1 MRELAL
7 RQMKVAKLMRLVLL
21 MAMLPTL
28 AACQRTLLSQAP
40 VEGAG
45 CDAALVGHWLSDG
58 EGSEA
63 DGEIEAWLGADCVL
77 KAVEQRSEGPRTW
90 PPIRVSTARFAG
102 RDLLLL
108 DAAAANVAFEV
119 EPGPLDREGAVYV
132 FAYRLRRDGL
142 TLLPPDHRRL
152 AQAVVAGTA
161 DGGALVEDSNITVR
175 LDARGEALAD
185 LLGARRSFAR
195 DEAVVFRRAD
205 SR

>member
-1 MRELAL
+1 MSGFPLLSATAA
-7 RQMKVAKLMRLVLL
+7 MTTRLLL
-21 MAMLPTL
+21 GLLVITTL

-45 CDAALVGHWLSDG
+45 CDAALVGHWLSEG
-58 EGSEA
+58 EGSA
-63 DGEIEAWLGADCVL
+63 TDGEIEAWLGADCVL

-132 FAYRLRRDGL
+132 FAYRLRGDAL

-152 AQAVVAGTA
+152 AQAVVAGKA
-161 DGGALVEDSNITVR
+161 DGAALVEDSNITVR
-175 LDARGEALAD
+175 LDARGEALAK
-185 LLGARRSFAR
+185 LLRARRSFAKG
-195 DEAVVFRRAD
+195 EAVRFRRVAPD
-205 SR
+205 